1 MRRPDEDML
10 DPQIVAT
17 LDAIDATL
25 AGDPV
30 APRFAEIAELSL
42 LLSAERPAP
51 SAEFA
56 HTLDARVAAR
66 FAPPDQPKPRGLR
79 ARLQSWSVGAFGA
92 ASAGAVAAIVAV
104 VIVVSGS
111 SSSQLS
117 SPLESQTRATA
128 APSAASSGDQQS
140 FHAPTAAAP
149 SAGRQLAAPSA
160 AAPSASQSSSSA
172 GSTVQPPPNG
182 RKIVQSATL
191 YLGAPATRVDD
202 VAQQVFNVIG
212 RVNGI
217 VDHSSVTATGGPDG
231 GAQFA
236 LRVPSASLA
245 QTMSALS
252 RLSYANVISRTDNT
266 QDVNTRFVDASRQL
280 ADAQALRA
288 TLVRQ
293 LAGATTQGQID
304 SLKRQLTAAEA
315 GIAAAQSAL
324 RDLNRQIDYSQI
336 SLTIQAG
343 TGAGAGAS
351 SGSGSGGGLSLH
363 TAAHDAL
370 RVLTVVLGVGLIALA
385 VLVPAGLL
393 AGLAWWAAATVRRR
407 RREHALDLA

>member
-1 MRRPDEDML
+1 MRRPDEDMV
-10 DPQIVAT
+10 DPRIVAT

-30 APRFAEIAELSL
+30 APSFAEIAELSL

-79 ARLQSWSVGAFGA
+79 AWLRSWSVGAFGA
-92 ASAGAVAAIVAV
+92 ASAAAAAAIVAV

-111 SSSQLS
+111 GSSQRS
-117 SPLESQTRATA
+117 SPLESQTVATATAAASPPTTDQAFHGPTSTAAPSSAAPRSA
-128 APSAASSGDQQS
+128 APSAA
-140 FHAPTAAAP
+140 
-149 SAGRQLAAPSA
+149 
-160 AAPSASQSSSSA
+160 QSSSTA
-172 GSTVQPPPNG
+172 GSAAQPPPNG

-252 RLSYANVISRTDNT
+252 RLRYANVISRTDNT
-266 QDVNTRFVDASRQL
+266 QDVNTRFVDASRRL

-293 LAGATTQGQID
+293 LAGATTKGQID
-304 SLKRQLTAAEA
+304 SLKRQLSAAEA
-315 GIAAAQSAL
+315 GIAAAQSSL
-324 RDLNRQIDYSQI
+324 RNLNRQIDYSQI

-370 RVLTVVLGVGLIALA
+370 RVLTVALGVGLIALA